1 MAEDREAFLSRWSRL
16 KREEAEKAPEPVAA
30 PPSGEAEEESPPL
43 PPVEELTPE
52 SDFTPFMQGKV
63 PPETRRAALKK
74 LFADPQF
81 NVPDPY
87 EAYSEDWTVG
97 EAIPLEMLKTL
108 NQAKRILYDELPPE
122 EAKVEE
128 PAPQAIAGDDAV
140 VVEATV
146 PDGGLDMQ
154 TAATNVATKEQDA
167 GAGRQDTQG
176 L

>member
-1 MAEDREAFLSRWSRL
+1 MAQDKEAFLSRWSRL

-30 PPSGEAEEESPPL
+30 PPAAEAEEESPAL

-74 LFADPQF
+74 LFSDPQF

-122 EAKVEE
+122 EGKEA
-128 PAPQAIAGDDAV
+128 APEAQVIDHADAP
-140 VVEATV
+140 VVEA
-146 PDGGLDMQ
+146 PEGGP
-154 TAATNVATKEQDA
+154 AAQAVASNVATEEDDA
-167 GAGRQDTQG
+167 RVGRQDTQG